1 MIQAQSCLPWAMV
14 SALHQAPEDE
24 GWRTKDGGMVGLVQ
38 VEEQE
43 KEEEG
48 KYWREVGAGSA

>member
-1 MIQAQSCLPWAMV
+1 MWELLAGIW
-14 SALHQAPEDE
+14 
-24 GWRTKDGGMVGLVQ
+24 VGLVQ

>member
-1 MIQAQSCLPWAMV
+1 MV